1 MSGGGFFNP
10 TGVLSFSNSSL
21 CSQLC
26 PSSMWDGPW
35 ALCPPFHPL
44 FLLPTLSCRCLGEDA
59 LRAIRPPPCEACLSL
74 SAFLSVPRAKDALEA
89 QAHSPSLHSE
99 PAAAICQ
106 LLLFPK
112 KPKTRDRPRSERQ
125 RTPKFFRAG
134 GMGRALL
141 KAEPPLRLPRPLC
154 SPFPM
159 FFGWTADVPAPVWSS
174 PGNQLAGVGAQ
185 RYWRAVHPGVLP
197 ARGSRGAEAPTAI
210 GNVVLASPA
219 MPLTAQPG
227 SLGIYIIILL
237 IFFLVRQYCAFSVTF
252 FSFGGKK

>member
-125 RTPKFFRAG
+125 QTPKFFRAG

-141 KAEPPLRLPRPLC
+141 KAEPPFGLLAPFAPPFLCFSDGLRMCQRRYGPLPGTSWLESEPKGTGGPC
-154 SPFPM
+154 
-159 FFGWTADVPAPVWSS
+159 T
-174 PGNQLAGVGAQ
+174 PGCCL
-185 RYWRAVHPGVLP
+185 
-197 ARGSRGAEAPTAI
+197 RGAAGE
-210 GNVVLASPA
+210 LRHRRR
-219 MPLTAQPG
+219 
-227 SLGIYIIILL
+227 LGTWSWRHL
-237 IFFLVRQYCAFSVTF
+237 RCR
-252 FSFGGKK
+252 